1 MKINI
6 IEIEE
11 EGIDID
17 FSETLQEPGVIDS
30 VGDVVAHLHLDRQLN
45 EVLVSGD
52 IKGEIRLQCS
62 RCLTPFQRYIELDIN
77 LTYLP
82 IEEINKMETY
92 EIKDDESNISY
103 YRGEQ
108 LDITEIVQ
116 EQLILS
122 IPMKPLCDEECKGLC
137 PVCGANL
144 NIQEC
149 TCKKEE
155 VDPRLSI
162 LKRLLERKE

>member
-1 MKINI
+1 MKVNI

-17 FSETLQEPGVIDS
+17 FSETLHEPGVIDS
-30 VGDVVAHLHLDRQLN
+30 VGEVVAHLHLDRQMD
-45 EVLVSGD
+45 EIFISGD
-52 IKGEIRLQCS
+52 IKGNLRLQCS
-62 RCLTPFQRYIELDIN
+62 RCLTSFQRHIELDIN

-122 IPMKPLCDEECKGLC
+122 IPMKPLCEENCKGLC

-149 TCKKEE
+149 GCEREK

-162 LKRLLERKE
+162 LKKLFERKE